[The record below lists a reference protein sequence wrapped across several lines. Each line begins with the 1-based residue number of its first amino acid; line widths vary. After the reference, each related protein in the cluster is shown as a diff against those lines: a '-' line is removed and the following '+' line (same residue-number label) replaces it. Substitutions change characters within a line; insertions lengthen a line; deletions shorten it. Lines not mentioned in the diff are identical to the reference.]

1 MENHKLY
8 INVKENKLILVTL
21 NEEGLEVNRTSYDIR
36 NSDGSVNKV
45 AFNVMEMVKQE
56 LGNRKVVNEQSNQE
70 KVVDEQEETIESE
83 NSISNANTQE
93 QDVEKQEETLEDKES
108 TENPIK
114 YPYHGEEFEEKPR
127 DFSQNDESIVR
138 FPEFGDNHE
147 ETLEDK
153 NSISEANTQE
163 QDVEKQE
170 ETLENK
176 DLNRFEIIDEYKPDN
191 AKKLSTKGKV
201 LLGLIFVGGLA
212 LAVSK
217 FESCSTKEPVTI
229 ENTIDN
235 ENENNIVKE
244 IPVASVEETT
254 TSVEAPVEEIPTI
267 EELKSE
273 SRYTEITEENVALAT
288 KNLID
293 EFNKNGIEVTSEDAL
308 TFVTVANMTHF
319 EQTNQELLSQV
330 LGMDANKEATL
341 SKVGHIIGQ
350 VVTLEITDK
359 DQQVDWT
366 KALLNETDKKIAV
379 NAMETVEYCKEIASN
394 QELTEEEKATQ
405 IQDEIQE
412 RFVKPNYD
420 KTEGYNFSDGTHS
433 ALSQEDGA
441 DFVTDAIFTGIVLGD
456 NVIKNYV
463 YGSET
468 MDDMMAIS
476 GNEDVVS
483 NLMTMIENCK
493 QVEETNQMSR

>member
-1 MENHKLY
+1 METHKLY

-56 LGNRKVVNEQSNQE
+56 LEHKNTVVEEPVEENEAS
-70 KVVDEQEETIESE
+70 V
-83 NSISNANTQE
+83 QE
-93 QDVEKQEETLEDKES
+93 QDSKKQEETLENNDSIES
-108 TENPIK
+108 PIK
-114 YPYHGEEFEEKPR
+114 YPYFGEEFEETM
-127 DFSQNDESIVR
+127 ES
-138 FPEFGDNHE
+138 ES
-147 ETLEDK
+147 T
-153 NSISEANTQE
+153 ISETTVQE
-163 QDVEKQE
+163 QNVEKQE

-176 DLNRFEIIDEYKPDN
+176 VLNEKCEIIDEYKPSN
-191 AKKLSTKGKV
+191 FKKLSEKAKKALKTITTALGMVGMLTSCGK
-201 LLGLIFVGGLA
+201 A
-212 LAVSK
+212 S
-217 FESCSTKEPVTI
+217 FETPVENVNSSTSIEYTMDTESAEV
-229 ENTIDN
+229 ENTL
-235 ENENNIVKE
+235 
-244 IPVASVEETT
+244 
-254 TSVEAPVEEIPTI
+254 EAPVEEIPTI